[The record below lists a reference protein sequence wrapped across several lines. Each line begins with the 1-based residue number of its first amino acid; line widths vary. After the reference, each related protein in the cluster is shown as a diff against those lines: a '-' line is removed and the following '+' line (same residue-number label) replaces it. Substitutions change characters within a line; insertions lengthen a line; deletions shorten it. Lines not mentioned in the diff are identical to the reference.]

1 MAFQI
6 IRADITKVKADAI
19 VNSANPK
26 PTYGRG
32 VDSAIYHTAGAE
44 ALLKEREKIGVLAT
58 GEVAVTP
65 AFALPAKY
73 IIHTVGPV
81 WSGGNSGELLALGAC
96 YKNALKKAEELQCE
110 SIAFP
115 MISTGVYGF
124 PKDRAL
130 QTALM
135 TIRDYLDETDSE
147 MEIMLV
153 VYDRSAF
160 QISPALR
167 GNVEA
172 YLNHQTNSFPTAAK
186 YNYSAMP
193 EAAPLPAKGKKRS
206 RRNIGRPRRRKEVLQ
221 EPAQSYQR
229 PEPSYQRPEPEA
241 DHSLAGELSIESL
254 QERVAHV
261 GDTFQQCLLRWID
274 EKGLTDVEVYKKANL
289 DRKLFSKIRCNVNY
303 VPKKQTAFA
312 LAIGLELTLDETKDL
327 LRRAGL
333 AFSPSSVFDL
343 IIEYCIEN
351 ELYDIF
357 EINALLF
364 DYDQPTLGC

>member
-6 IRADITKVKADAI
+6 IRADITTVHADAI
-19 VNSANPK
+19 VNSANPD
-26 PTYGRG
+26 PTFGRG
-32 VDSAIYHTAGAE
+32 VDSAIYHAAGVE
-44 ALLKEREKIGVLAT
+44 QLLKERIKIGVLST

-65 AFALPAKY
+65 AFSLPAKY

-81 WSGGNSGELLALGAC
+81 WAGGESGELLALEAC
-96 YKNALKKAEELQCE
+96 YRNALKKAEEIACE

-130 QTALM
+130 ETALQA
-135 TIRDYLDETDSE
+135 IRAYLDETDSE

-153 VYDRSAF
+153 VYDKSSFQVSAD
-160 QISPALR
+160 LR
-167 GNVEA
+167 NDVAA
-172 YLNHQTNSFPTAAK
+172 YLNHQISNISASVMHKAAP
-186 YNYSAMP
+186 AAAVPP
-193 EAAPLPAKGKKRS
+193 EAASGE
-206 RRNIGRPRRRKEVLQ
+206 NRRRRRIRRDRRRDAPIFEASAPMSNEALQ
-221 EPAQSYQR
+221 DTAQIS
-229 PEPSYQRPEPEA
+229 S
-241 DHSLAGELSIESL
+241 ESL
-254 QERVAHV
+254 RQRVEHI

-274 EKGLTDVEVYKKANL
+274 EKGVKDVEVYKKANL

-303 VPKKQTAFA
+303 VPKKQTAVA
-312 LAIGLELTLDETKDL
+312 LAIALELSLDETKDL

-351 ELYDIF
+351 KLYDIF

>member
-6 IRADITKVKADAI
+6 IKADITKVKADAI

-44 ALLKEREKIGVLAT
+44 ALLKEREKIGVLTT
-58 GEVAVTP
+58 GEAAVTP

-81 WSGGNSGELLALGAC
+81 WSGGNSGELLALEAC

-135 TIRDYLDETDSE
+135 TIRNYLDGTDSE

-167 GNVEA
+167 SNVEA

-186 YNYSAMP
+186 FNYSAMP

-221 EPAQSYQR
+221 EP
-229 PEPSYQRPEPEA
+229 EA
-241 DHSLAGELSIESL
+241 DLSLTGELSIESL

-351 ELYDIF
+351 ALYDIF